1 MVRCY
6 DLLTIKSN
14 IHLLKTGPGTKLR
27 ERLARGDTG
36 INPLDSAC
44 KEHDIAY
51 SQNKDLEAR
60 HAADRVLQEKAW
72 QRVKAKDS
80 GLGEKAAALFVTGAM
95 KTKRALGMGIR
106 KRKGRKRAAAL
117 SAMKTKLGMGKKRT
131 AKKKRV
137 IKAPKFGGFIFSI
150 PLILGALGAL
160 GSLGGGAAAI
170 AKSVN
175 DAKANAQ
182 TLAETQRHNKAMENL
197 ASGKGIYLPYR
208 KKIRG
213 KGLYL
218 RPMKKGLGLFLNP
231 KNYR

>member
-1 MVRCY
+1 MR
-6 DLLTIKSN
+6 K
-14 IHLLKTGPGTKLR
+14 
-27 ERLARGDTG
+27 RLARGDTG

-51 SQNKDLEAR
+51 SQNIDLEGR
-60 HAADRVLQEKAW
+60 HAADKVLQEKAW

-80 GLGEKAAALFVTGAM
+80 GLGEKAAALLVTGAM

-106 KRKGRKRAAAL
+106 KKRR
-117 SAMKTKLGMGKKRT
+117 S
-131 AKKKRV
+131 KKRV

-218 RPMKKGLGLFLNP
+218 RPMKKGLGLFLHP